1 MIRLEFELAI
11 FLYLLI
17 LIFGFLIAW
26 LAFSKINISPP
37 GKRLLESI
45 WQCSI
50 CTYIYVDSKNK
61 RLSICPRCDSYN
73 ERDNKRERQI
83 TKLK

>member
-1 MIRLEFELAI
+1 MIRLQFEIAI

-17 LIFGFLIAW
+17 SIFGFLAVWFI
-26 LAFSKINISPP
+26 FSKIKIPTKHSAQI
-37 GKRLLESI
+37 ESI

-61 RLSICPRCDSYN
+61 KLSICPRCSSYN
-73 ERDNKRERQI
+73 EREGGAH
-83 TKLK
+83 

>member
-1 MIRLEFELAI
+1 MIKLQFEIAI

-17 LIFGFLIAW
+17 SIFGFLTAW
-26 LAFSKINISPP
+26 LIFSKMKVPMK
-37 GKRLLESI
+37 GRAQFESI

-61 RLSICPRCDSYN
+61 KLSTCPRCASYN
-73 ERDNKRERQI
+73 EREGGAH
-83 TKLK
+83 

>member
-1 MIRLEFELAI
+1 MIRLEFEIAV

-17 LIFGFLIAW
+17 AIFGFLTPW
-26 LAFSKINISPP
+26 LVFSKTRVRA
-37 GKRLLESI
+37 KRSAQLESI

-61 RLSICPRCDSYN
+61 ILSICPRCGSYN
-73 ERDNKRERQI
+73 EREGGGH
-83 TKLK
+83 